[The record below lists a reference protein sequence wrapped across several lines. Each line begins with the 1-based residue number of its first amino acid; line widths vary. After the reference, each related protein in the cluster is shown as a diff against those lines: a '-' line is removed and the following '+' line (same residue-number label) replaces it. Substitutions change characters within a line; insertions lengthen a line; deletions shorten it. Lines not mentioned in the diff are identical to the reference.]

1 MNVQNKL
8 SIWERLTAP
17 SPKLFAIISRIAVV
31 AGGLA
36 FSISNFNVQMADLG
50 VTMPAFLVKIA
61 SIAQWVSAGALA
73 ITQLTVDFDKYKKE
87 NAL

>member
-17 SPKLFAIISRIAVV
+17 SPKLFAIISRLAIV
-31 AGGLA
+31 AGAIA
-36 FSISNFNVQMADLG
+36 FSISNFNMQMAEMG
-50 VTMPAFLVKIA
+50 VTMPAFLVKVS
-61 SIAQWVSAGALA
+61 SIAQWVSVGALA